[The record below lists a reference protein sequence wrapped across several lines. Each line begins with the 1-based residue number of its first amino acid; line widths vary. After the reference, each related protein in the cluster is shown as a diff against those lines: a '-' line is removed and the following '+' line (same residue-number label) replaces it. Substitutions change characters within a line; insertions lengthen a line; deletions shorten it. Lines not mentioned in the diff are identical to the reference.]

1 MGIGYDGGMKTTAKF
16 VITHGNEKGERT
28 IIRVPD
34 GYTYGEIQ
42 NHPDLYTM
50 EVGYIHMVGSA
61 YCVHL
66 DAPGIRLG
74 ATFARQMLRDVRS
87 ELTLRNPQFR
97 STPPVEVRV

>member
-1 MGIGYDGGMKTTAKF
+1 MVGMETTAKF
-16 VITHGNEKGERT
+16 VITHGNTKGERT

-42 NHPDLYTM
+42 NHPDLWTM
-50 EVGYIHMVGSA
+50 EVGSIHMVGSA

-74 ATFARQMLRDVRS
+74 STFARQMLREVRA
-87 ELTLRNPQFR
+87 ELILRDPQFR
-97 STPPVEVRV
+97 STPPVEARV